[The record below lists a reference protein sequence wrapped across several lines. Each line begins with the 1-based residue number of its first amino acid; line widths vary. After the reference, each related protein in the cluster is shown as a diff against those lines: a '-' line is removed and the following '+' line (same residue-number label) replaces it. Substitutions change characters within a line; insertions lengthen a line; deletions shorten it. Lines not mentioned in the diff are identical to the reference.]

1 MSAVREMRLPRF
13 RLVLAVLSVLLSACD
28 SLPGKPDPAD
38 RYVRPEAVMDFQT
51 LFAENCRGCH
61 GEGGKQGPAPLL
73 ADSLYLAY
81 AGPSELRRIVSEGVP
96 GTLMPAF
103 LIEEGGTLRAAQI
116 DALVAGMR
124 ASWGMGTR
132 FHGQQLPSYRG
143 TPGNDADL
151 ATARARG
158 RASFRTFC
166 ANCHGARGGGTDKAG
181 SVFDPSFLA
190 LVSDQGLRTAVVV
203 GRPDLGMP
211 AYYSHAVGRPMRDEE
226 IEDVVTWIAAHRVKF
241 PGRPYAQAAPVAGK
255 EP

>member
-1 MSAVREMRLPRF
+1 MSAVCEMRLPHF
-13 RLVLAVLSVLLSACD
+13 RVVLGVLAVVLSACD

-38 RYVRPEAVMDFQT
+38 RYVRPEAVLDFET
-51 LFAENCRGCH
+51 LFAGNCRGCH

-73 ADSLYLAY
+73 ADPLYLAY
-81 AGPSELRRIVSEGVP
+81 AGSRELRRIVSEGVP
-96 GTLMPAF
+96 GTPMPAF

-116 DALVAGMR
+116 DALVDGMQK
-124 ASWGMGTR
+124 SWGMARR
-132 FHGQQLPSYRG
+132 FDGLELPSYRG
-143 TPGNDADL
+143 TPGSDADL
-151 ATARARG
+151 PIARARG

-166 ANCHGARGGGTDKAG
+166 ANCHGAGGGGTEKAG

-211 AYYSHAVGRPMRDEE
+211 AYYTHAAGRPMRDEE
-226 IEDVVTWIAAHRVKF
+226 IEDVVTWMAAHRVEF
-241 PGRPYAQAAPVAGK
+241 PGRPFAQAAPVVGK